1 MRRRE
6 FITLLSVA
14 AMWPLAVHAQQSALP
29 VVAFVRDGSPEANAR
44 YVAAFRKGL
53 NESGY
58 VEGQNVSVEYHWL
71 EGQYDRLPALLAD
84 LVRRQV
90 AVIATLGNLT
100 SLAAKAA
107 TAAIPIVFA
116 VGEDPVKLGLVAS
129 LARPGGNVTGT
140 NFLVQETVAKRLRL
154 LHELVPRL
162 FVLPFW
168 SIQAI
173 QRRMPHCGARR
184 RPPRP

>member
-1 MRRRE
+1 MRRRV
-6 FITLLSVA
+6 FIKAIGSAVA
-14 AMWPLAVHAQQSALP
+14 WSFAAQAQQPALP

-58 VEGQNVSVEYHWL
+58 VEGQNVTVEYHWL
-71 EGQYDRLPALLAD
+71 EGQYDRLSALLAD

-90 AVIATLGNLT
+90 AVIATLGNLP
-100 SLAAKAA
+100 SVAAKAA

-129 LARPGGNVTGT
+129 LGRAWWQRNRHQLSRPGNGG
-140 NFLVQETVAKRLRL
+140 QAVAA
-154 LHELVPRL
+154 P
-162 FVLPFW
+162 
-168 SIQAI
+168 A
-173 QRRMPHCGARR
+173 
-184 RPPRP
+184 

>member
-1 MRRRE
+1 MSAFDPKRTSLVRPDTMPLSSASGEAMRRSE
-6 FITLLSVA
+6 FIRLLSVV
-14 AMWPLAVHAQQSALP
+14 AMWPLAVHAQQPALP

-58 VEGQNVSVEYHWL
+58 VEGQNVTIEYHWL

-90 AVIATLGNLT
+90 AVIATLGNLP
-100 SLAAKAA
+100 SVAAKAA

-129 LARPGGNVTGT
+129 LARPGGNATGT
-140 NFLVQETVAKRLRL
+140 NFLIQEAVAKRLRL
-154 LHELVPRL
+154 LH
-162 FVLPFW
+162 
-168 SIQAI
+168 
-173 QRRMPHCGARR
+173 
-184 RPPRP
+184 